1 MGKAKSHSSLALSR
15 SEHDSD
21 DQDRESEVGSA
32 EGAEVEQVEID
43 ELNDDDNEDS
53 PDSDSGKTL
62 KMVAK
67 KGREKQ
73 ATPPRARAARGSDR
87 RKWKEEV
94 SKSRKS
100 DRDKMPPPKLT
111 PQKKGKVPKPIDSV
125 DDDEDEADD
134 ADAHGQPASQLR
146 KCPCCKKSSKD
157 RALRTT

>member
-1 MGKAKSHSSLALSR
+1 MGKAKSRNSLALSR

-32 EGAEVEQVEID
+32 EGAEVEEVEID

-67 KGREKQ
+67 RGREQQ

-87 RKWKEEV
+87 KKWSKEA
-94 SKSRKS
+94 SNNFPS

-134 ADAHGQPASQLR
+134 ADAHGQPASLLR
-146 KCPCCKKSSKD
+146 KCPSCKKSSKD